1 MAVLLAACSAFF
13 YGVADYCGG
22 RASRHATS
30 AAVTVSGQLAS
41 LLIVG
46 SFLALDG
53 VAPPGAGDWGWGL
66 IAGLA
71 GGIGLL
77 AFYRAMASGAM
88 TVTAPIT
95 AVVGAVVPVIVGLA
109 QGERPGALAVIG
121 IGIAIFSVALVSTST
136 SARHVTASWSMVMMS
151 VTSGACFGSIFVFL
165 SHTSNDAGM
174 WPLLAMRITSIPTVL
189 VFAIVARK
197 SLAVPRVAIVAALA
211 SGMLDTA
218 SNGLYLVATRHGMLI
233 IVAVVTALY
242 PVSTVVLATTLDEER
257 VSRNHLFGMI
267 GAGAALVFVSLARV

>member
-1 MAVLLAACSAFF
+1 M
-13 YGVADYCGG
+13 
-22 RASRHATS
+22 
-30 AAVTVSGQLAS
+30 
-41 LLIVG
+41 
-46 SFLALDG
+46 
-53 VAPPGAGDWGWGL
+53 APPGVGDWGWGL
-66 IAGLA
+66 VAGLA

-95 AVVGAVVPVIVGLA
+95 AVVGAVVPVIVGLV

-121 IGIAIFSVALVSTST
+121 IAIAIFSVALVSTST
-136 SARHVTASWSMVMMS
+136 SSRHVTASWSMVMMS

-165 SHTSNDAGM
+165 SHTSSDAGM

-189 VFAIVARK
+189 IFAMVARK

-211 SGMLDTA
+211 SGILDTT